1 MLVLKN
7 DLKLIYCLFW
17 GHCLLTKIAKKL
29 IHQSNLTDQSFIYKT
44 RALLILWSAT
54 TTVMWLYVFYCYK
67 AFHGTNQTVVIGG
80 TIFTVLHTLAPLIF
94 IITQSFSLTGLWI
107 SLTGLSFQ
115 TLFCLYSGGAHSPST
130 IWLSFHPVI
139 LAFFGNI
146 PLIVFSVIL
155 NTIIIIAM
163 VILGQNGF
171 LPPNILPPLFR
182 DGMIVTSYIGLDIL
196 VALFTILAIRF
207 NNSKNKELSES
218 KELTENLV
226 RILCHDINN
235 PLTTMKISASLLN
248 PERGEINPKVLERL
262 NRSIQ
267 DVQNIIQSVHTWN
280 VHKDGKITLRNE
292 QISVNELLEHIQNS
306 FPDRLQ
312 QKGISYQINC
322 RAKEDAAI
330 FADRTAL
337 FYQIINNLLSNAIKF
352 SYENSQIMIDLFE
365 ENNFLV
371 CEIRDYGMGIDPD
384 HTEKVFSPYI
394 PTSKTGTSNEKGTG
408 FGLPIVATIVQ
419 KMGGKI
425 SIHNRRI
432 EENAESGTL
441 VKLLLPL

>member
-1 MLVLKN
+1 M
-7 DLKLIYCLFW
+7 
-17 GHCLLTKIAKKL
+17 LTKIAKKF
-29 IHQSNLTDQSFIYKT
+29 IHQSHLTDQTFIYKT
-44 RALLILWSAT
+44 RALLILWAAT

-80 TIFTVLHTLAPLIF
+80 TIFSILHTLSPLIF
-94 IITQSFSLTGLWI
+94 LLTQSFSVTGLWI

-146 PLIVFSVIL
+146 PLIIFSVIL
-155 NTIIIIAM
+155 NTFIIITM
-163 VILGQNGF
+163 VILGQYGF
-171 LPPNILPPLFR
+171 LPPNILPSLFR
-182 DGMIVTSYIGLDIL
+182 DGMIVTSYIGLDVL

-248 PERGEINPKVLERL
+248 PEKGELNPKVLARL

-267 DVQNIIQSVHTWN
+267 DVQNIIQSVHMWN
-280 VHKDGKITLRNE
+280 VHKDGKITLKNE
-292 QISVNELLEHIQNS
+292 QIPVAELLEHIHNS
-306 FPDRLQ
+306 FPERLQ
-312 QKGISYQINC
+312 QKSITYQVNC
-322 RAKEDAAI
+322 QANENAMI
-330 FADRTAL
+330 IGDRTAV

-365 ENNFLV
+365 QDNFLV
-371 CEIRDYGMGIDPD
+371 FEIRDQGMGIDPD

-394 PTSKTGTSNEKGTG
+394 PTSKNGTNNEKGTG

-432 EENAESGTL
+432 EDNAESGTL

>member
-1 MLVLKN
+1 M
-7 DLKLIYCLFW
+7 
-17 GHCLLTKIAKKL
+17 LTKIAKKF
-29 IHQSNLTDQSFIYKT
+29 IHQSHLTDQTFIYKT
-44 RALLILWSAT
+44 RALLILWAAT

-80 TIFTVLHTLAPLIF
+80 TIFSILHTLSPLIF
-94 IITQSFSLTGLWI
+94 LLTQSFSVTGLWI

-146 PLIVFSVIL
+146 PLIIFSVIL
-155 NTIIIIAM
+155 NTFIIITM
-163 VILGQNGF
+163 VILGQYGF
-171 LPPNILPPLFR
+171 LPPNILPSLFR
-182 DGMIVTSYIGLDIL
+182 DGMIVTSYIGLDVL

-248 PERGEINPKVLERL
+248 PEKGELNPKVLERL

-267 DVQNIIQSVHTWN
+267 DVQNIIQSVHMWN
-280 VHKDGKITLRNE
+280 VHKDGKITLKNE
-292 QISVNELLEHIQNS
+292 QIPVAELLEHIHNS
-306 FPDRLQ
+306 FPERLQ
-312 QKGISYQINC
+312 QKSITYQVKCQANENAMI
-322 RAKEDAAI
+322 I
-330 FADRTAL
+330 GDRTAV

-352 SYENSQIMIDLFE
+352 SYENSQIIIDLFE
-365 ENNFLV
+365 QDNFLV
-371 CEIRDYGMGIDPD
+371 FEIRDQGMGIDPD

-394 PTSKTGTSNEKGTG
+394 PTSKNGTNNEKGTG

-432 EENAESGTL
+432 EDNAESGTL

>member
-1 MLVLKN
+1 M
-7 DLKLIYCLFW
+7 
-17 GHCLLTKIAKKL
+17 LTKIAKKF
-29 IHQSNLTDQSFIYKT
+29 IHQSHLTDQTFIYKT
-44 RALLILWSAT
+44 RALLILWAAT

-80 TIFTVLHTLAPLIF
+80 TIFSILHTLSPLIF
-94 IITQSFSLTGLWI
+94 LLTQSFSVTGLWI

-146 PLIVFSVIL
+146 PLIILSVIL
-155 NTIIIIAM
+155 NTVIIITM
-163 VILGQNGF
+163 VILGQYGF
-171 LPPNILPPLFR
+171 LPPNILPSLFR
-182 DGMIVTSYIGLDIL
+182 DGMIVTSYIGLDVL

-248 PERGEINPKVLERL
+248 PEKGELNPKVLERL

-267 DVQNIIQSVHTWN
+267 DVQNIIQSVHMWN
-280 VHKDGKITLRNE
+280 VHKDGKITLKNE
-292 QISVNELLEHIQNS
+292 QIPVAELLEHIHNS
-306 FPDRLQ
+306 FPERLQ
-312 QKGISYQINC
+312 QKGITYQVKCQANENAMI
-322 RAKEDAAI
+322 I
-330 FADRTAL
+330 GDRTAV

-365 ENNFLV
+365 QDNFLV
-371 CEIRDYGMGIDPD
+371 FEIRDQGMGIDPD

-394 PTSKTGTSNEKGTG
+394 PTSKNGTNNEKGTG

-432 EENAESGTL
+432 EDNAESGTL

>member
-1 MLVLKN
+1 M
-7 DLKLIYCLFW
+7 
-17 GHCLLTKIAKKL
+17 LTKIAKKF
-29 IHQSNLTDQSFIYKT
+29 IHQSHLTDQTFIYKT
-44 RALLILWSAT
+44 RALLILWAAT

-80 TIFTVLHTLAPLIF
+80 TIFSILHTLSPLIF
-94 IITQSFSLTGLWI
+94 LLTQSFSVTGLWI

-146 PLIVFSVIL
+146 PLIIFSVVL
-155 NTIIIIAM
+155 NTVIIITM
-163 VILGQNGF
+163 VILGQYGF
-171 LPPNILPPLFR
+171 LPPNILPSLFR
-182 DGMIVTSYIGLDIL
+182 DGMIVTSYIGLDVL

-248 PERGEINPKVLERL
+248 PEKGELNPKVLERL

-267 DVQNIIQSVHTWN
+267 DVQNIIQSVHMWN
-280 VHKDGKITLRNE
+280 VHKDGKITLKNE
-292 QISVNELLEHIQNS
+292 QIPVAELLEHIHNS
-306 FPDRLQ
+306 FPERLQ
-312 QKGISYQINC
+312 QKGITYQVKCQANENAMI
-322 RAKEDAAI
+322 I
-330 FADRTAL
+330 GDRTAV

-365 ENNFLV
+365 QDNFLV
-371 CEIRDYGMGIDPD
+371 FEIRDQGMGIDPD

-394 PTSKTGTSNEKGTG
+394 PTSKNGTNNEKGTG

-432 EENAESGTL
+432 EDNAESGTL

>member
-1 MLVLKN
+1 
-7 DLKLIYCLFW
+7 
-17 GHCLLTKIAKKL
+17 
-29 IHQSNLTDQSFIYKT
+29 
-44 RALLILWSAT
+44 
-54 TTVMWLYVFYCYK
+54 MWLYVVYCYN
-67 AFHGTNQTVVIGG
+67 AFYGTTQTVVIGG
-80 TIFTVLHTLAPLIF
+80 MIFSFLHTLAPLIF
-94 IITQSFSLTGLWI
+94 FITQSFSVTGLWI

-146 PLIVFSVIL
+146 PMIIFSVIL
-155 NTIIIIAM
+155 NTVIIISM
-163 VILGQNGF
+163 VICGQLGL

-235 PLTTMKISASLLN
+235 PLTTMKISASLLSSN
-248 PERGEINPKVLERL
+248 RAELNPKLLERL
-262 NRSIQ
+262 NRAIQ

-280 VHKDGKITLRNE
+280 VHKDGKITLKNE
-292 QISVNELLEHIQNS
+292 FIPVSELLEHIQKS

-312 QKGISYQINC
+312 QKGITYQINC
-322 RAKEDAAI
+322 RANHDSI
-330 FADRTAL
+330 ICGDRTAI

-352 SYENSQIMIDLFE
+352 SYKNTQIFIDLFE
-365 ENNFLV
+365 ENNYLIF
-371 CEIRDYGMGIDPD
+371 EIRDNGIGIDPD

-394 PTSKTGTSNEKGTG
+394 PTTCVGTSNEKGTG
-408 FGLPIVATIVQ
+408 FGLPIVATIVR

-432 EENAESGTL
+432 EDNAESGTL
-441 VKLLLPL
+441 VRLLLPL

>member
-1 MLVLKN
+1 M
-7 DLKLIYCLFW
+7 
-17 GHCLLTKIAKKL
+17 LTKIAKKF
-29 IHQSNLTDQSFIYKT
+29 IHQSHLTDQTFIYKT
-44 RALLILWSAT
+44 RALLILWAAT

-80 TIFTVLHTLAPLIF
+80 TIFSILHTLSPLIF
-94 IITQSFSLTGLWI
+94 LLTQSFSVTGLWI

-146 PLIVFSVIL
+146 PLIIFSVIL
-155 NTIIIIAM
+155 NTFIIITM
-163 VILGQNGF
+163 VILGQYGF
-171 LPPNILPPLFR
+171 LPPNILPSLFR
-182 DGMIVTSYIGLDIL
+182 DGMIVTSYIGLDVL

-248 PERGEINPKVLERL
+248 PEKGKLNPKVLERL

-267 DVQNIIQSVHTWN
+267 DVQNIIQSVHMWN
-280 VHKDGKITLRNE
+280 VHKDGKITLKNE
-292 QISVNELLEHIQNS
+292 QIPVAELLEHIHNS
-306 FPDRLQ
+306 FPERLQ
-312 QKGISYQINC
+312 QKSITYQVNC
-322 RAKEDAAI
+322 QANENAMI
-330 FADRTAL
+330 IGDRTAV

-365 ENNFLV
+365 QDNFLV
-371 CEIRDYGMGIDPD
+371 FEIRDQGMGIDPD

-394 PTSKTGTSNEKGTG
+394 PTSKNGTNNEKGTG

-432 EENAESGTL
+432 EDNAESGTL

>member
-1 MLVLKN
+1 
-7 DLKLIYCLFW
+7 
-17 GHCLLTKIAKKL
+17 
-29 IHQSNLTDQSFIYKT
+29 
-44 RALLILWSAT
+44 
-54 TTVMWLYVFYCYK
+54 
-67 AFHGTNQTVVIGG
+67 
-80 TIFTVLHTLAPLIF
+80 
-94 IITQSFSLTGLWI
+94 
-107 SLTGLSFQ
+107 
-115 TLFCLYSGGAHSPST
+115 
-130 IWLSFHPVI
+130 
-139 LAFFGNI
+139 
-146 PLIVFSVIL
+146 
-155 NTIIIIAM
+155 M
-163 VILGQNGF
+163 VILGQYGF
-171 LPPNILPPLFR
+171 LPPNILPSLFR
-182 DGMIVTSYIGLDIL
+182 DGMIVTSYIGLDVL

-248 PERGEINPKVLERL
+248 PEKGKLNPKVLERL

-267 DVQNIIQSVHTWN
+267 DVQNIIQSVHMWN
-280 VHKDGKITLRNE
+280 VHKDGKITLKNE
-292 QISVNELLEHIQNS
+292 QIPVAELLEHIHNS
-306 FPDRLQ
+306 FPERLQ
-312 QKGISYQINC
+312 QKSITYQVNC
-322 RAKEDAAI
+322 QANENAMI
-330 FADRTAL
+330 IGDRTAV

-365 ENNFLV
+365 QDNFLV
-371 CEIRDYGMGIDPD
+371 FEIRDQGMGIDPD

-394 PTSKTGTSNEKGTG
+394 PTSKNGTNNEKGTG

-432 EENAESGTL
+432 EDNAESGTL